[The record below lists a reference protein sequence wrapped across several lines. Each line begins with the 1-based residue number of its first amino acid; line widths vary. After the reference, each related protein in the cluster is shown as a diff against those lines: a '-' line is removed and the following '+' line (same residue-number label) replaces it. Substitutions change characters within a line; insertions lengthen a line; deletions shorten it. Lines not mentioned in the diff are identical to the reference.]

1 MAKRKVRMS
10 RRQALAQKWLPLYAL
25 ADRIKELAP
34 WQWMEETDI
43 FGVQDPE
50 TGDIGF
56 VSIMGMAGEH
66 LCIGVYLG
74 GNAIHQFWALQDVA
88 DSADKWEMGSHLF
101 TIPQMQAS
109 FENRDMVEKEDA
121 GIMRKLNLNYSG
133 RHAYPVFRSIFPGCP
148 PILLD
153 MDQIPFLTH
162 ILEQTL
168 DVAPRF
174 KEDGHLLYPDDVD
187 GEEMYLLRVP
197 SEADGEIV
205 WTDEIVP
212 WPEPTEPNIV
222 FEVDATSM
230 EALKNLP
237 RVGNSVEIDLFML
250 MSPVYEK
257 RILRPFFPFAL
268 LIVDADS
275 GMVLSHDM
283 LDPLPTI
290 EDMYAQVPQKVINLL
305 LKNKMQPYEIHT
317 QTPLV
322 TAVLEPVFSEL
333 DVPVQER
340 PFLPMLNEAK
350 AGLLQHLGKG
360 FH

>member
-1 MAKRKVRMS
+1 MAKRKPRIS
-10 RRQALAQKWLPLYAL
+10 RRQAMAQQWLPLYEL
-25 ADRIKELAP
+25 ADQIKELAP
-34 WQWMEETDI
+34 WQWMEEMDI

-56 VSIMGMAGEH
+56 VSVMGMAGEH

-74 GNAIHQFWALQDVA
+74 GKAIHQFWELQDMA
-88 DSADKWEMGSHLF
+88 DSTDPWEIGSRLL

-109 FENRDMVEKEDA
+109 FENRDMVEKEDV

-133 RHAYPVFRSIFPGCP
+133 RNAYPVFRSMFPGCP
-148 PILLD
+148 PVLLD

-174 KEDGHLLYPDDVD
+174 KEDEHLLYPEDVD
-187 GEEMYLLRVP
+187 GEDMFLLRVP
-197 SEADGEIV
+197 SDQDGEIV

-212 WPEPTEPNIV
+212 WPEPTGLEIL
-222 FEVDATSM
+222 FEAKTASV
-230 EALKNLP
+230 EALKDVP

-250 MSPVYEK
+250 MSPIYEK
-257 RILRPFFPFAL
+257 RKLRPFFPFAL
-268 LIVDADS
+268 LIVDTDS

-290 EDMYAQVPQKVINLL
+290 EDMYARIPQKVIDLL
-305 LKNKMQPYEIHT
+305 LKNNMLPYEIHT

-322 TAVLEPVFSEL
+322 TAALAPIFSQLEVVVE
-333 DVPVQER
+333 ER
-340 PFLPMLNEAK
+340 PSLPMLNEAK
-350 AGLLQHLGKG
+350 AGLSQHLGRG
-360 FH
+360 F